1 MTKRTNSTA
10 TSRLRRDVKRF
21 TQRFRTAT
29 ISFVFLVAMLFG
41 AIGAPLLTPYDPTMP
56 KIPERFQGPSIVHI
70 LGTDDLG
77 RDIAARV
84 MYGARVTLAAGFAS
98 VLLAAVMGSAIGL
111 TAGYRGGIIDNLL
124 MRAMDVMLSFPAI
137 LLAILIVASLGTGL
151 INLVL
156 AIAFS
161 MVPSFA
167 RIVRAIV
174 LGIVTQDHILAS
186 EALGVSGLQV
196 VRAHLIPN
204 TLPLLLVQA
213 TSMMAVATSTG
224 AALNYLGLGVEPPT
238 PDWGLMVSEGQRHVF
253 SAAYIP
259 LIPGVFITLTV
270 LSINFIGDALRD
282 FLDPVLKR

>member
-1 MTKRTNSTA
+1 MTKQTNSTA